1 VDSIFPA
8 HSNISELY
16 SIFAF
21 KLCSQ
26 IWVTERI
33 KKDLESLAKKE
44 GVTLEGL
51 TCILLRLSLSDRG
64 FVEMVL
70 NLIKSCDLLNNLLI
84 MNYATGECRRL

>member
-1 VDSIFPA
+1 LNGVFPA

-33 KKDLESLAKKE
+33 KKDLESLAKK
-44 GVTLEGL
+44 GVILEGL

-64 FVEMVL
+64 FVEMAL

-84 MNYATGECRRL
+84 MNMQQGECRRL

>member
-1 VDSIFPA
+1 MT
-8 HSNISELY
+8 
-16 SIFAF
+16 
-21 KLCSQ
+21 SQ
-26 IWVTERI
+26 IWVTDRI

-70 NLIKSCDLLNNLLI
+70 NLIKSSDL
-84 MNYATGECRRL
+84 NYGATELEKRGW

>member
-1 VDSIFPA
+1 MT
-8 HSNISELY
+8 
-16 SIFAF
+16 
-21 KLCSQ
+21 SQ
-26 IWVTERI
+26 IWVTDRI

-70 NLIKSCDLLNNLLI
+70 NLIKSSDLNCGATELEKRGWLLV
-84 MNYATGECRRL
+84 LH